1 MPASSGDRRILRA
14 SDADR
19 DAVVEQ
25 LRHHGAVGRLDV
37 DELTGRIGQALE
49 AKTLGQLDA
58 LLVDLPRDAG
68 APVATPEAAP
78 PPIHAWRSPLVRA
91 KAAKLLLIDLIF
103 LLLLGF
109 GDNGHGLREMAAV
122 LLVSLVVLLRT
133 TRRAAVR
140 AERDRQRAM
149 RTKTP
154 PPFLGP

>member
-1 MPASSGDRRILRA
+1 MASSGDRRILRA

-58 LLVDLPRDAG
+58 LLVDLPRGDG
-68 APVATPEAAP
+68 APVAAFEAAP
-78 PPIHAWRSPLVRA
+78 PQAGAWRSPLVRA
-91 KAAKLLLIDLIF
+91 RAAKLLLVDAF
-103 LLLLGF
+103 LLLFLGL
-109 GDNGHGLREMAAV
+109 GDHGHDLRGMAFV
-122 LLVSLVVLLRT
+122 LVVSVALVIRT
-133 TRRAAVR
+133 TRRVAAR
-140 AERDRQRAM
+140 AERDRRRAM